1 MSFHIFF
8 SFSNLAGDFS
18 NALIF
23 FFSKETVAFGFI
35 NFPYS
40 FSVLRSIDCRSSL
53 NHFLVESKHNNTVLF
68 AAGQSAHYFHIS

>member
-1 MSFHIFF
+1 MSFHIF

-18 NALIF
+18 NALI

-68 AAGQSAHYFHIS
+68 ASGQSAHYFHIS